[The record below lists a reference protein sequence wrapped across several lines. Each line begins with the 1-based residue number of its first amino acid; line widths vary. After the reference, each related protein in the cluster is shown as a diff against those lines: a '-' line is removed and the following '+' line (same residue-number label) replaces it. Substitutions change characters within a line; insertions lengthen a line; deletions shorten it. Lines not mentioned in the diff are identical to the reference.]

1 MKIPR
6 FIVTMMIVGTG
17 LAGCSSRQNNETEI
31 TKTPEAQAML
41 KTLKSLPAQHK
52 FMFGHH
58 DDPVYGIGWDGD
70 ENRSDVKDVCGDYPA
85 MMSFDLGR
93 MEIFGDKTL
102 DNVKLD
108 RIRKEVVAQYE
119 RGGMSSFSWH
129 VDNPLTGKDS
139 WDVTDSTVVKSVLPG
154 GATMISSWDGW
165 IRLPVL

>member
-70 ENRSDVKDVCGDYPA
+70 ETA
-85 MMSFDLGR
+85 
-93 MEIFGDKTL
+93 
-102 DNVKLD
+102 
-108 RIRKEVVAQYE
+108 
-119 RGGMSSFSWH
+119 
-129 VDNPLTGKDS
+129 
-139 WDVTDSTVVKSVLPG
+139 VT
-154 GATMISSWDGW
+154 
-165 IRLPVL
+165 